1 MGQHLSALDGHRSTT
16 LNALEYRG
24 FVALSFLDFTEGV
37 SYRAA
42 RSGMRSTMSSPRT
55 PAPVRPLV
63 ALVLAAVCLAAL
75 AGQAQVA
82 PYRPVTDAILQNPP
96 DGDWLN
102 WRRTLDGQGYSPLD
116 QITTANAS
124 ELRLVWSWAMD
135 GGAQQTTPLVRDGVM
150 FLANPGETMQ
160 AIDGATGELLW
171 EYRRD
176 AAPPGPSAG
185 GPPAGRMHRNIA
197 IYDDKVYLNTADA
210 HIIAINARNGE
221 PVWDTDVGKG
231 VGFQYS
237 SGSIIAD
244 GRVISGLTGC
254 GRYREDTCYVVALDA
269 DTGREVWR
277 TSTIALPG
285 EPGGDTW
292 SDLPVMFRA
301 GSDAWIPGSYDP
313 VSRTIFIGTS
323 QAKPWARA
331 ARGTDGDALYSN
343 STLALDPD
351 TGDLKWYYQH
361 LPGETLDMDEVF
373 ERILVD
379 YDDRQSVFTMGKIG
393 VLWELDRATGAFRN
407 ARDLGYQTVADI
419 NPTTGRVTYRD
430 GTIPVLGEDVFWCPS
445 TSGFKSWRAMAYH
458 PETEAMY
465 IPMNL
470 NCETGRFGPVER
482 IAGGGGTG
490 PVRRTNHFHPDSP
503 EHLGQFVA
511 MSIRTGEVLW
521 QHRVRTPVNS
531 AALTTAGG
539 LAIAGD
545 WDRNIRVY
553 DVTDGT
559 VLWETRLPAPI
570 QGFPITYTAGGRQ
583 YLAVPTGIG
592 GASWGG
598 LIPAELLPEKQAPR
612 GGNGV
617 FVFALPD

>member
-1 MGQHLSALDGHRSTT
+1 
-16 LNALEYRG
+16 
-24 FVALSFLDFTEGV
+24 
-37 SYRAA
+37 
-42 RSGMRSTMSSPRT
+42 MSSPRT

-269 DTGREVWR
+269 DYR
-277 TSTIALPG
+277 TRGLAHLDDRPPG
-285 EPGGDTW
+285 
-292 SDLPVMFRA
+292 RA
-301 GSDAWIPGSYDP
+301 G
-313 VSRTIFIGTS
+313 R
-323 QAKPWARA
+323 R
-331 ARGTDGDALYSN
+331 
-343 STLALDPD
+343 
-351 TGDLKWYYQH
+351 H
-361 LPGETLDMDEVF
+361 LE
-373 ERILVD
+373 
-379 YDDRQSVFTMGKIG
+379 
-393 VLWELDRATGAFRN
+393 
-407 ARDLGYQTVADI
+407 
-419 NPTTGRVTYRD
+419 
-430 GTIPVLGEDVFWCPS
+430 
-445 TSGFKSWRAMAYH
+445 
-458 PETEAMY
+458 
-465 IPMNL
+465 
-470 NCETGRFGPVER
+470 
-482 IAGGGGTG
+482 
-490 PVRRTNHFHPDSP
+490 
-503 EHLGQFVA
+503 
-511 MSIRTGEVLW
+511 
-521 QHRVRTPVNS
+521 
-531 AALTTAGG
+531 
-539 LAIAGD
+539 
-545 WDRNIRVY
+545 
-553 DVTDGT
+553 
-559 VLWETRLPAPI
+559 
-570 QGFPITYTAGGRQ
+570 
-583 YLAVPTGIG
+583 
-592 GASWGG
+592 
-598 LIPAELLPEKQAPR
+598 
-612 GGNGV
+612 
-617 FVFALPD
+617 